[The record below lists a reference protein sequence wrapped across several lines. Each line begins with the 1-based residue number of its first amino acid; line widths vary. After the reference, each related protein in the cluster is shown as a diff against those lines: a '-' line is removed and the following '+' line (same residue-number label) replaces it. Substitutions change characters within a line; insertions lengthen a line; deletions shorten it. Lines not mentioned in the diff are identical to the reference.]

1 MGMIFHKMFACK
13 ICLSASS
20 RVCIHVFI
28 LNSIRHFLTSKPFFN
43 FIRIWIIV
51 VRRHLIGSLSP
62 NRELS
67 HSLMDAITTF
77 VSRCASTLKFDFL
90 WDKTAKTTSSNVR
103 VTIVYFVIYRES
115 YTFIFSFKIEIYSY
129 IWKLKYT
136 MPPSWCVFRSKNYVK
151 RPSCHFTWWYSY
163 YISFWWV
170 KIKCFNVLF
179 VWSVDNNSYVRNYC
193 KFHLSLMTGTCTGR
207 CLLSYKL
214 VVSGLFKTNDWLRN
228 DHMFIEIKEYIHY
241 WWTKHLTWSQT

>member
-1 MGMIFHKMFACK
+1 M
-13 ICLSASS
+13 
-20 RVCIHVFI
+20 
-28 LNSIRHFLTSKPFFN
+28 
-43 FIRIWIIV
+43 
-51 VRRHLIGSLSP
+51 IGSLSP

-170 KIKCFNVLF
+170 KIKCFKVLF

-193 KFHLSLMTGTCTGR
+193 KFHLSLMTGTCTGW

-241 WWTKHLTWSQT
+241 WWTKHLAWSQSNISKVDNNICKKHKTFIHIFELLTQCSWINL